1 MAERKRVGGLS
12 AGTLDPAIKE
22 WQRQAAENPATVSK
36 KRRRDRERV
45 RIFVDITPGLKAAL
59 EQIAGWENGE
69 DTSVSQATEMLLI
82 FAARAYGRKDAEL
95 LAAFRE
101 GKTHARTPRFSWN
114 VEVPDGWDREIESTF
129 GSGKVDGKVKG
140 KV

>member
-1 MAERKRVGGLS
+1 MGERKRVGGLS
-12 AGTLDPAIKE
+12 ANLDPAIAE
-22 WQRQAAENPATVSK
+22 WQKQAAENPATVSK

-59 EQIAGWENGE
+59 ESIAGWEKGE

-82 FAARAYGRKDAEL
+82 FAARAYGARDGEL
-95 LAAFRE
+95 LRAFRDR
-101 GKTHARTPRFSWN
+101 KSHARTPRFSWN
-114 VEVPDGWDREIESTF
+114 VEVPEEWDREIEAIF
-129 GSGKVDGKVKG
+129 GNGKVDGKVKG